1 LNGIQEVGGSIP
13 PSSTK
18 INPLGKP
25 RGFFFIENLLPS
37 VIMDPSPS
45 ERRARI
51 RQKLED
57 GMKGI
62 SGPFR
67 AVEMAATA
75 LGKVNDSETKE
86 KLEKL
91 RQKAAR
97 DQEAIDNVI
106 QARKQARA
114 DRKGAARQKLDQ
126 IKQRIEMLK
135 RMAVNSKSAARE
147 LARLARELK
156 GAAREFRETAPASE
170 LTTSTT
176 TPEAATAEREAE
188 AKADKEFAAEVKK
201 VAQLLK
207 AMLRRRQ
214 PEDDEEKR
222 GLEKAHKDLGTA
234 TDDADAITA
243 NADAISAGGAPGGGG
258 LLV

>member
-1 LNGIQEVGGSIP
+1 
-13 PSSTK
+13 
-18 INPLGKP
+18 
-25 RGFFFIENLLPS
+25 
-37 VIMDPSPS
+37 
-45 ERRARI
+45 
-51 RQKLED
+51 
-57 GMKGI
+57 MKGI

-67 AVEMAATA
+67 AVEIAATA
-75 LGKVNDSETKE
+75 LGRVNDTETKE
-86 KLEKL
+86 KLEAL
-91 RQKAAR
+91 REKAAR
-97 DQEAIDNVI
+97 DQEAIDKVI
-106 QARKQARA
+106 QARKQARTA
-114 DRKGAARQKLDQ
+114 RKATARQKLEQ

-135 RMAVNSKSAARE
+135 RMAINSKSAARE

-188 AKADKEFAAEVKK
+188 AKADKEFAAEVKRI
-201 VAQLLK
+201 AQLLK

-234 TDDADAITA
+234 SDDADAITA
-243 NADAISAGGAPGGGG
+243 NANVNAAGTVGGLGGDG